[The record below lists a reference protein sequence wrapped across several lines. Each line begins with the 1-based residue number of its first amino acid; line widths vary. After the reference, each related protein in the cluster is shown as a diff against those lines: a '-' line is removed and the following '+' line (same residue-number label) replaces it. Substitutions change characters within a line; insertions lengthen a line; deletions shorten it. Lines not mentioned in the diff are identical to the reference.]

1 MLASSHPRSIDQLT
15 IKSLISICYPRQKNG
30 LSLFCL
36 PIMCVASLVRA
47 ARNVTM
53 RALDQRAKAMET
65 LAKNKKGILMKGTP
79 TLLPLAWRRR
89 HG

>member
-1 MLASSHPRSIDQLT
+1 
-15 IKSLISICYPRQKNG
+15 
-30 LSLFCL
+30 
-36 PIMCVASLVRA
+36 
-47 ARNVTM
+47 M

-89 HG
+89 AFEFAVVAQFAAWRANRSLFVDPLPGAPVIPRLRVAGR

>member
-1 MLASSHPRSIDQLT
+1 
-15 IKSLISICYPRQKNG
+15 
-30 LSLFCL
+30 
-36 PIMCVASLVRA
+36 
-47 ARNVTM
+47 M

>member
-1 MLASSHPRSIDQLT
+1 
-15 IKSLISICYPRQKNG
+15 
-30 LSLFCL
+30 
-36 PIMCVASLVRA
+36 MCVASLARA

>member
-1 MLASSHPRSIDQLT
+1 MPVGSHFPSIGQLRV
-15 IKSLISICYPRQKNG
+15 KSLISICYPRQKNG

-36 PIMCVASLVRA
+36 PIMCVASLARA